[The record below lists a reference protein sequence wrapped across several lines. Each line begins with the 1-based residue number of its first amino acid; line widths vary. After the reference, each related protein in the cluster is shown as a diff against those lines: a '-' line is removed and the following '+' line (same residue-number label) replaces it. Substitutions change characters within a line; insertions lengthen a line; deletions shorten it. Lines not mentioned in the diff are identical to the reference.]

1 MLLTSSCQSRETRA
15 HARSNDEN
23 VTGPSPGR
31 HDRWSGSRSGAD
43 FVLLDGNGIGRTR
56 SGADFVHLDGN
67 GIGRTPRG
75 ADFGHLDDNRA
86 RRCDDVGNP

>member
-1 MLLTSSCQSRETRA
+1 MSCA
-15 HARSNDEN
+15 A
-23 VTGPSPGR
+23 
-31 HDRWSGSRSGAD
+31 
-43 FVLLDGNGIGRTR
+43 
-56 SGADFVHLDGN
+56 GADFVHLDGN